1 MIMKKTYIAPETE
14 MLNVQNVSMIAL
26 SKGSG
31 SADNSEVLVKGEHHS
46 LNIWGESTEDDEEEY
61 SDEIF
66 N

>member
-1 MIMKKTYIAPETE
+1 